1 MLKKKLDEGKL
12 LIVLVCE
19 NKAEA
24 DRQLEIVKNLTLD
37 VPSGH
42 TCSVHAIVGKKN
54 IAASLNALQKKDNSK
69 YKFYF
74 TTPVAYLNPAFILE
88 TIEGFF
94 MEPKTALV
102 GLMGSEMPLSGNYTQ
117 AKNFY
122 GIYSYR
128 DENGQMQQYL
138 GKDPLYYQSVHMV
151 DGGFFA
157 TNEDIAWD
165 EKIGDDF
172 AIAAQCCNFRAR
184 GYNVGVLYQKK
195 PIVIF
200 ERDEFDYNAKIEDK
214 QLEKFFNLYWK
225 KIQPLVSILI
235 PTYNQPKFFKDALES
250 ALLQTYQNIEIL
262 VGDDSTDEETKK
274 LIKPYLKKHPNLKY
288 FYHDGKIP
296 RGGGANMAF
305 LLNHCSGEF
314 VNYLLHDDLFHPQ
327 KIYKMMQYYI
337 TDFGESIGLVS
348 SARDLVDAD
357 DKFIMR
363 RNPWQPHGD
372 TIINGTE
379 VGRRLLFII
388 ANFIGELTTVLFR
401 KKDVAIKK
409 PLPAQAPF
417 AVGSFCGIWSSSYG
431 DMDTWLEILKSGKDM
446 VFMSESLSVFRQH
459 AKQNTFN
466 PNTRITLPLDALNF
480 LTIAWLNDIFFKNV
494 DEYNYCLDK
503 WPIMA
508 DRWFKPIEENDSDI
522 IKKRKEW
529 LIKIKK
535 IFASGDRKKMTD
547 AAISYLLSCFL
558 PWHRDILH
566 LIKKNAYTGLWEK
579 DIPTCLD
586 TSNIDSYVYNKWAS
600 QGAVELSGAH
610 SKFSKALQF
619 LNPTSYLFCAR
630 NIELGGKD
638 FTLECWVY
646 FDEENPVG
654 AAPIAFGT
662 MFRDPTVQPL
672 LRLQRGN
679 GDYARLIGIWDSG
692 KFLAEDFCGTS
703 PIIGKLSHIEVDYQH
718 EGGIWKLFVNG
729 NLENEKHNVFLPRTT
744 FKFMSVGRFNRPGYG
759 PKYFMGAI
767 SEIRV
772 SDGICRHTENFIP
785 SDKPHEL
792 DEYTIVLIHD
802 N

>member
-1 MLKKKLDEGKL
+1 MIKKKLDERKIL
-12 LIVLVCE
+12 LVLVCKD
-19 NKAEA
+19 KAES
-24 DRQLEIVKNLTLD
+24 QNQIELLKNSNLSIPD
-37 VPSGH
+37 GFQFAI
-42 TCSVHAIVGKKN
+42 HAVVGKKN
-54 IAASLNALQKKDNSK
+54 LAASLNSLQKKDDSK
-69 YKFYF
+69 YKFYL
-74 TTPVAYLNPAFILE
+74 TTPVTYLDPAFIAE

-94 MEPKTALV
+94 IEPKTALV
-102 GLMGSEMPLSGNYTQ
+102 GLMGSEMPLNGDYRQ
-117 AKNFY
+117 ARNFY
-122 GIYSYR
+122 GLYAYN
-128 DENGQMQQYL
+128 DENGQMQHYL
-138 GKDPLYYQSVHMV
+138 GKDALYYQSVHIV
-151 DGGFFA
+151 DDGFFA

-172 AIAAQCCNFRAR
+172 VIAAQCCNFRAK
-184 GYNVGVLYQKK
+184 GYDVGVLYREK

-235 PTYNQPKFFKDALES
+235 PTYNQPKFFQEALES
-250 ALLQTYQNIEIL
+250 ALFQTYQNIEIL
-262 VGDDSTDEETKK
+262 VGDDSTDEDTKK
-274 LIKPYLKKHPNLKY
+274 LIKPYLKKYSHLKY

-337 TDFGESIGLVS
+337 TDFDESIGLIS
-348 SARDLVDAD
+348 SARDLVDAN

-372 TIINGTE
+372 AIISGRE
-379 VGRRLLFII
+379 VGRKLLFLI

-401 KKDVAIKK
+401 KKDIAVKN
-409 PLPAQAPF
+409 PRPAQYSF
-417 AVGSFCGIWSSSYG
+417 AAGNFCDIWSTSYG

-480 LTIAWLNDIFFKNV
+480 LTLAWLNDVFFKNV

-503 WPIMA
+503 WPVMA
-508 DRWFKPIEENDSDI
+508 DRWYRPIEENDSDI
-522 IKKRKEW
+522 IKQRKEW
-529 LIKIKK
+529 IIKIKK
-535 IFASGDRKKMTD
+535 IFSSGDRKKMTD
-547 AAISYLLSCFL
+547 VAISYLLSSFS
-558 PWHRDILH
+558 PWYRDVFH
-566 LIKKNAYTGLWEK
+566 LIQKNAHTGLWEK
-579 DIPTCLD
+579 NKLSCLD
-586 TSNIDSYVYNKWAS
+586 TSQIDSYIYNRWVPR
-600 QGAVELSGAH
+600 GAIELSNAH

-638 FTLECWVY
+638 FTLECWAY
-646 FDEENPVG
+646 FDKESTAGATPVSFET
-654 AAPIAFGT
+654 AF
-662 MFRDPTVQPL
+662 MDPALQPF
-672 LRLQRGN
+672 LRLQRGTS
-679 GDYARLIGIWDSG
+679 DVARFIGIWDSG
-692 KFLAEDFCGTS
+692 KFLDDDFCGTS

-718 EGGIWKLFVNG
+718 EGGNWKLFVNG
-729 NLENEKHNVFLPRTT
+729 NLENEKNNVFFPRTT
-744 FKFMSVGRFNRPGYG
+744 FKFISMGRFCNPVLINR
-759 PKYFMGAI
+759 YFIGAI

-772 SDGICRHTENFIP
+772 SDGICRHTENFTP

-792 DEYTIVLIHD
+792 DEYTIALVQG
-802 N
+802 